1 MGMHLMWQLPA
12 DIGPV
17 VAAWV
22 TFELTEAPRVDELY
36 FWALQATFED
46 AAGVDYGAAHT
57 GLQWNPRHPKNG
69 AVNWGGYPSEHS
81 NWKKNLPG
89 SEPTLPGFKD
99 DPNTRNYPWQPH
111 TPYRLSISAAPE
123 TTEKHPRG
131 WRASVRNLITG
142 DHTVLR
148 DLWAEGDRLTDLC
161 TWTEWFCGCDDPTV
175 AVTWT
180 GFRVMTEDGT
190 EHEPTGM
197 FLNHPSDGNCTNV
210 GHRIITQQPEL
221 VIEQRMNTV
230 RELPHGTVVPIRLAP
245 PAVTTEI

>member
-1 MGMHLMWQLPA
+1 MHLMWQLP
-12 DIGPV
+12 DNLGPV

-22 TFELTEAPRVDELY
+22 TFELTEAPSVDELY
-36 FWALQATFED
+36 FWALQATFAD
-46 AAGVDYGAAHT
+46 AAGTDFGAAHT

-89 SEPTLPGFKD
+89 SEPLLPGFKD
-99 DPNTRNYPWQPH
+99 DPNTRHYKWSAN
-111 TPYRLSISAAPE
+111 TPYRLTISPS
-123 TTEKHPRG
+123 PDRG
-131 WRASVRNLITG
+131 WRASVLNLATG
-142 DHTVLR
+142 AHTVIR
-148 DLWAEGDRLTDLC
+148 DLWAEGDRLQGLC
-161 TWTEWFCGCDDPTV
+161 VWTEWFCPCDAPTV

-180 GFRVMTEDGT
+180 GFRVRTEDGV

-197 FLNHPSDGNCTNV
+197 FLNHPSDGNCSNV

-230 RELPHGTVVPIRLAP
+230 RELPHGTVVPIRVAYTPLDT
-245 PAVTTEI
+245 VTV

>member
-1 MGMHLMWQLPA
+1 MGMHLMWQLPP

-22 TFELTEAPRVDELY
+22 TFELTEAPRVDQLY

-46 AAGVDYGAAHT
+46 ATGVDYGAAHT

-69 AVNWGGYPSEHS
+69 AANWGGYPSEHS

-89 SEPTLPGFKD
+89 SEPLLPGFKD
-99 DPNTRNYPWQPH
+99 DPNTRNYPWQPQ

-131 WRASVRNLITG
+131 WRASVRNLTTG

-161 TWTEWFCGCDDPTV
+161 TWTEWFCSCDDPTV

-180 GFRVMTEDGT
+180 GFRVMTEDGA
-190 EHEPTGM
+190 EHEPTGV

-245 PAVTTEI
+245 PAMTTEI